1 MSRAKLA
8 EYRSKRDFRRTQEPP
23 GGSSGEPSGKSAGR
37 RGRGA
42 AGPLR
47 FVIQKHDASRLH
59 YDLRLESGGVFKSWA
74 VTRGPSLDPAD
85 KRLAV
90 EVEDHPLEYGDF
102 EGTIPQGEY
111 GGGTVQMWD
120 RGYWAPQD
128 GADPKRALAKGELK
142 FVMEGERLHGGWVLV
157 RLDRSRARGDKH
169 DWLLIKHRDE
179 AARPGQGGEVLKED
193 RSVASGRSMADI
205 AAGKG
210 PRPTPFVGTRA
221 GARDAVWRSNRSEKA
236 GRTRPKAREEV
247 ARPAVKKPRVR
258 SPESPMPDFV
268 EPELCKNLDRP
279 PAEPGWVHEIKFDG
293 YRLQLR
299 VEGSKATLRT
309 RKGLDWTV
317 RFKALAAAA
326 SDLPD
331 CLIDGEAVV
340 QDEAGVPDFA
350 LLQAALSA
358 GRSQDIVFFAFDA
371 IFAQGEDLRERPLF
385 ERKARLAKILKGR
398 ALGPIRFV
406 EHFES
411 GGEAVLRS
419 ACRMHLEGVVSKR
432 LASPYR
438 SGRSDDWTKAKCRG
452 REEVILAG
460 WTTTSGAFRS
470 LLAARRVEDR
480 LLPGGRIGTG
490 FSAQVVK
497 RLVPVLKAN
506 AAASAPF
513 AKDAPKAS
521 LPKDSEVHWLKPVLV
536 AEIESAGLTAEGL
549 LRQAAFKGIRE
560 DKPAFEVVEE
570 RPRPAPGDRVMG
582 IAISHPD
589 KPLWPDDGA
598 GSPVTK
604 LDLARYFAEV
614 APFLMP
620 HVERRP
626 VSIIR
631 APDGIEAERFFQR
644 HAMKGASSLLRLVT
658 VFGDRQPYLEIDR
671 PEGLAAIAQIAGV
684 ELHPW
689 NSIPGAPEKAGRLV
703 FDLDPAPDL
712 PFAKVVA
719 AALEMKVRLEALG
732 LAAFCKTTGG
742 KGLHV
747 VTPLSDGPDWPSAKA
762 FAKEVCAQMAADSPS
777 AFVLNMSKKLRTG
790 RIFLDY

>member
-1 MSRAKLA
+1 
-8 EYRSKRDFRRTQEPP
+8 
-23 GGSSGEPSGKSAGR
+23 
-37 RGRGA
+37 
-42 AGPLR
+42 
-47 FVIQKHDASRLH
+47 
-59 YDLRLESGGVFKSWA
+59 
-74 VTRGPSLDPAD
+74 
-85 KRLAV
+85 RLAV

-102 EGTIPQGEY
+102 EGTIPKGEY

-157 RLDRSRARGDKH
+157 RLDRSRTRGDKS

-179 AARPGQGGEVLKED
+179 AARPGKGGEVFKED
-193 RSVASGRSMADI
+193 RSVASGRSMAEI

-210 PRPTPFVGTRA
+210 PRPTPFVGTRS
-221 GARDAVWRSNRSEKA
+221 GARDAVWRSNRGEKTGRKPAPA
-236 GRTRPKAREEV
+236 GDKAP
-247 ARPAVKKPRVR
+247 RPAVPKAPVPKAHL
-258 SPESPMPDFV
+258 PMPDFV
-268 EPELCKNLDRP
+268 EPELCRSLDRP
-279 PAEPGWVHEIKFDG
+279 PAGPGWVHEIKFDG

-299 VEGSKATLRT
+299 VEGSKARLRT
-309 RKGLDWTV
+309 RKGLDWTA
-317 RFKALAAAA
+317 RFKAVAAAA

-340 QDEAGVPDFA
+340 QDKDGVPDFA
-350 LLQAALSA
+350 KLQAALSA
-358 GRSQDIVFFAFDA
+358 GRSRDIVFFAFDA
-371 IFAQGEDLRERPLF
+371 IFAEGEDLRERPLAQ
-385 ERKARLAKILKGR
+385 RKARLAEILKGP
-398 ALGPIRFV
+398 ASGPIRFV

-438 SGRSDDWTKAKCRG
+438 SGRSEDWTKAKCRG

-460 WTTTSGAFRS
+460 WTATSGAFRS
-470 LLAARRVEDR
+470 LLAARRVEGR
-480 LLPGGRIGTG
+480 LIPGGRIGTG

-497 RLVPVLKAN
+497 RLVPVLKAH

-521 LPKDSEVHWLKPVLV
+521 LPRDAEIHWLEPVLV

-560 DKPAFEVVEE
+560 DKPASEVVEE
-570 RPRPAPGDRVMG
+570 RRLRPAGGDRVMG
-582 IAISHPD
+582 IAISHPY
-589 KPLWPDDGA
+589 KPLWPDDGT

-604 LDLARYFAEV
+604 LDLARYFADV
-614 APFLMP
+614 APILMP

-689 NSIPGAPEKAGRLV
+689 NSVPGAPETAGRLV
-703 FDLDPAPDL
+703 FDLDPAPDV

-762 FAKEVCAQMAADSPS
+762 FAREVCAQMAADSPS
-777 AFVLNMSKKLRTG
+777 AYVLNMSKKLRTG
-790 RIFLDY
+790 RIFLDYLRNDRMATAVAPLSPRARPAAPVSMPLSWSAVAKDLDPTRFTLRTAPEHLKKTRPWKGYDKAARPMAAAASRL